1 MSLIARV
8 RVQSH
13 VAENTTYVVTLV
25 DGEAV
30 ACTCPH
36 FHHRADSA
44 AFECKHMRDAN
55 AAQPLR
61 ELLSIGG

>member
-1 MSLIARV
+1 MSLIDRV
-8 RVQSH
+8 RIQSH

-44 AFECKHMRDAN
+44 AFECKHMRN
-55 AAQPLR
+55 AIGVQALR
-61 ELLSIGG
+61 ELLSTRG